1 VITPSDWWTELGPIG
16 TLDDARA
23 HIESLE
29 AAGAHS
35 IGLFPNADAM
45 PATAQLPTILSLA
58 HG

>member
-1 VITPSDWWTELGPIG
+1 VDRARPHGA
-16 TLDDARA
+16 LDDAHA

-45 PATAQLPTILSLA
+45 LATAQLPTILSLA
-58 HG
+58 HR